1 MYAGMDA
8 WILTQLIDS
17 ILTQSAILNTNNDMK
32 KVVKSLCR
40 EYYLTVP
47 DPIKNFI
54 VSTAVGE
61 ERTVN
66 TIMIKDN
73 NDNKNDIITPKS
85 LPLRAMMM
93 RELNMPKNWDLPEV
107 PYQY

>member
-1 MYAGMDA
+1 
-8 WILTQLIDS
+8 
-17 ILTQSAILNTNNDMK
+17 MK
-32 KVVKSLCR
+32 KVVKNLCK

-47 DPIKNFI
+47 DPIQNFI

-73 NDNKNDIITPKS
+73 NDNKNDVITPHTYTNVQ
-85 LPLRAMMM
+85 A
-93 RELNMPKNWDLPEV
+93 
-107 PYQY
+107 